1 MRPISQLEVEIRAK
15 AMLKLKRDGLL
26 FAEEI
31 MDRGSPYFNDRPRFA
46 MDRYEF
52 DMCCECKKP
61 FYVGTASTEC
71 EETNTSPETVKC
83 QKCISASE
91 EVILGAF
98 KIKNF

>member
-52 DMCCECKKP
+52 DMCCECKK
-61 FYVGTASTEC
+61 VHR
-71 EETNTSPETVKC
+71 
-83 QKCISASE
+83 I
-91 EVILGAF
+91 
-98 KIKNF
+98 